1 MKILFASAEVAPFAK
16 VGGLADVAGSLPKAL
31 AARGYEVKVLLPRYG
46 MIDADPRWR
55 LTNLV
60 SNLRVRM
67 NPLWEE
73 TASYAETVLGGV
85 TFGFI
90 GTDRWY
96 PPAIDSASLYQPGGD
111 QHLFFSEAVLSV
123 SRQTGWI
130 PDIIHSND
138 WHTGFI
144 PVLMREKYPADWSRT
159 AAIFTIH
166 NLAYQGE
173 FGPEVLDHLGL
184 PGSLFTPD
192 RCEAWGR
199 VNFLK
204 SGAVYAD
211 ITSTVSPTYAREIQT
226 PAYGCALD
234 GLMRHLADHR
244 RLEGILNGIDQATFN
259 PEADPAI
266 PAAFSRDD
274 MRGKAI
280 CRAELLNEL
289 GLPVIE
295 GAPLM
300 GVVSRVSSQK
310 GMDLMLAAIDAF
322 PDVPVQFVVQGLGE
336 PDLAAGFRAAAK
348 RHPKHIAFVERF
360 DADLAQRIY
369 AGCDL
374 FLMPSSFEPCGL
386 GQMIAMRYG
395 TLPIVRATGG
405 LADTVAERQDGFVF
419 SDRNPG
425 AMLGAIL
432 RAVHV
437 YRQPAELAR
446 MRACALGRDFGWKQS
461 AAEYE
466 LMYTDAVARRTRFN
480 PPVPVGAFAGSAT

>member
-1 MKILFASAEVAPFAK
+1 
-16 VGGLADVAGSLPKAL
+16 
-31 AARGYEVKVLLPRYG
+31 
-46 MIDADPRWR
+46 
-55 LTNLV
+55 
-60 SNLRVRM
+60 
-67 NPLWEE
+67 
-73 TASYAETVLGGV
+73 
-85 TFGFI
+85 
-90 GTDRWY
+90 
-96 PPAIDSASLYQPGGD
+96 
-111 QHLFFSEAVLSV
+111 
-123 SRQTGWI
+123 
-130 PDIIHSND
+130 
-138 WHTGFI
+138 
-144 PVLMREKYPADWSRT
+144 
-159 AAIFTIH
+159 
-166 NLAYQGE
+166 
-173 FGPEVLDHLGL
+173 
-184 PGSLFTPD
+184 
-192 RCEAWGR
+192 
-199 VNFLK
+199 
-204 SGAVYAD
+204 
-211 ITSTVSPTYAREIQT
+211 
-226 PAYGCALD
+226 
-234 GLMRHLADHR
+234 
-244 RLEGILNGIDQATFN
+244 
-259 PEADPAI
+259 
-266 PAAFSRDD
+266 
-274 MRGKAI
+274 
-280 CRAELLNEL
+280 
-289 GLPVIE
+289 
-295 GAPLM
+295 M

-437 YRQPAELAR
+437 YRRPTELAR
-446 MRACALGRDFGWKQS
+446 MRACAMGRDFGWKQS